1 MDIKF
6 RATEIGYYEEYD
18 TISCGASN
26 AVDNEEYHYINFQ
39 RPVKIGCSDDQGI
52 YFEIDDQ
59 INGGY
64 NTIQHCKIAPGVLTI
79 KFKDSFEKLPGAT
92 ITIEFS
98 SMNSDG
104 LLPINEGLRKVF
116 IGYEDAF
123 TEVL

>member
-6 RATEIGYYEEYD
+6 RAAEIGYYEEYD

-26 AVDNEEYHYINFQ
+26 AADNEEYHYINFQ
-39 RPVKIGCSDDQGI
+39 RPVKIGCPDDQGI

-79 KFKDSFEKLPGAT
+79 KLKDSFEKLPGAT

-116 IGYEDAF
+116 IGYEDVF
-123 TEVL
+123 TEIL